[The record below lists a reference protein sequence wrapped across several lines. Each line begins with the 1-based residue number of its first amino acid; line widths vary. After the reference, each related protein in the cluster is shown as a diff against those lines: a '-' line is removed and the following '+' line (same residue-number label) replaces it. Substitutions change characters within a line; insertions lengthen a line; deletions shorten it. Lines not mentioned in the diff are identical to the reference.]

1 MHTGKKI
8 FNHIKNVFEFKR
20 SLLGDGVRKTLAYIE
35 AELPTITIL
44 GVKSG
49 TDVADWV
56 VPDEWIIR
64 DAYIASLVGEK
75 IIDIERNFLHVVGHS
90 MPISKIVSK
99 EELQD
104 KLYTS
109 DKRPDAIPYV
119 TSYYKRDWGF
129 CVTEKQKE
137 DLTNPFYK
145 VHIDSEF
152 KKGELN
158 YAELIIP
165 GNSEKEILFSSY
177 ICHPNMANNELS
189 GPFLQL
195 ELAKYVQNMADRK
208 YTYRFVW
215 LPETIGSIH
224 YLNENLFHLKD
235 KVIAGFVLTCLGDEG
250 SFSYLPSPY
259 ADTLADK
266 LAVSSL
272 EALDLEYRTFSFLD
286 RGSDERQ
293 YCSPAARLPVVSV
306 MRSKYGEYDE
316 YHTSADDM
324 NFVTQTGL
332 EQSFRYF
339 SYLIDLIEK
348 TDVPLTR
355 YLGEPMLG
363 KRGLYSS
370 ISQVGSAVE
379 SQVILDFLTYSDG
392 KNDLDDISLLIKHP
406 IEKIIYINDMC
417 KKYGLVE

>member
-1 MHTGKKI
+1 MYPGKQI

-20 SLLGDGVRKTLAYIE
+20 SLLGDGVRETLTYIE
-35 AELPTITIL
+35 AELPHLAIL

-49 TDVADWV
+49 TNVADWV
-56 VPDEWIIR
+56 VPDEWIVR
-64 DAYIASLVGEK
+64 DAYIANLNGKK
-75 IIDIERNFLHVVGHS
+75 IIDIDSNFLHVVGHS
-90 MPISKIVSK
+90 MAISKIVSR
-99 EELQD
+99 EELQA

-109 DKRPDAIPYV
+109 LKRPDAIPYV
-119 TSYYKRDWGF
+119 TSYYERDWGF

-137 DLTNPFYK
+137 EFFDPFYK
-145 VHIDSEF
+145 VYIDSEF

-165 GNSEKEILFSSY
+165 GASRKEILFSSY

-195 ELAKYVQNMADRK
+195 ELARYVQKMVDRK

-215 LPETIGSIH
+215 LPETIGAIN
-224 YLNENLFHLKD
+224 YLQKNLLQLTGN
-235 KVIAGFVLTCLGDEG
+235 VIAGFVLTCLGDEG

-259 ADTLADK
+259 ANTLADK

-272 EALDLEYRTFSFLD
+272 RALNLDYVTYSFLD

-293 YCSPAARLPVVSV
+293 YCSPSARLPVVSV

-316 YHTSADDM
+316 YHTSADDL
-324 NFVTQTGL
+324 NFVTPTGL
-332 EQSFRYF
+332 EQSFQYYL
-339 SYLIDLIEK
+339 YLIGLIEK
-348 TDVPLTR
+348 TDVPTAR
-355 YLGEPMLG
+355 HLGEPMLG

-370 ISQVGSAVE
+370 ISQVGSAIE

-392 KNDLDDISLLIKHP
+392 TNDLDDISMLIRQPLEKV
-406 IEKIIYINDMC
+406 IEINVMC
-417 KKYGLVE
+417 KEQGLLE